1 MENWKRVDWIDGYTG
16 TIEVSDQGRVRRSEM
31 HYTRSDR
38 WGNNATKSTKPAR
51 YLTGELGTHGY
62 RLVCV
67 YIGKKRKRFLVHR
80 LIARA
85 FVPGYVEG
93 LSVNHINGNKI
104 DNRPA
109 NLEWVTLAENTAKQW
124 QTGLVDLRG
133 EKQPG
138 HCIGQR
144 FTSPMRNRTDA
155 TQVYRTSTIP
165 AGRLDVGRSIA
176 PRAAAEPRLSCRS
189 VPINLTAAKNWHDL
203 CRAQRLR
210 WSNACV

>member
-138 HCIGQR
+138 AKLSAASVVAVRKMIADGHGDTRIARTFGVSGSCINHIRRGKR
-144 FTSPMRNRTDA
+144 WA
-155 TQVYRTSTIP
+155 
-165 AGRLDVGRSIA
+165 
-176 PRAAAEPRLSCRS
+176 S
-189 VPINLTAAKNWHDL
+189 VP
-203 CRAQRLR
+203 
-210 WSNACV
+210 